1 VLLTVGGRKDRSLPC
16 TAWPFIGGRSLRAA
30 AWMGSGQTYLTRWH
44 YGTPKEIP
52 VSRKKVTN
60 GQVRGIARKRMAI
73 LVRMSEE
80 EALRGNLERAKRY
93 MGLARRI
100 SVRTKVPM
108 PEGAL
113 YCRRCSAPLVPGL
126 NCRVRL
132 RNHRIGTHCLEC
144 GSVRR
149 RPYLRETKERR
160 TCREER

>member
-1 VLLTVGGRKDRSLPC
+1 MIVGGRKDRSLPC
-16 TAWPFIGGRSLRAA
+16 TAWPSIGGRSLRAA

-60 GQVRGIARKRMAI
+60 GQVRGMPVEDGI

-93 MGLARRI
+93 MALARRI

-113 YCRRCSAPLVPGL
+113 YCRRCSAPLVPGSIAGYA
-126 NCRVRL
+126 CGT
-132 RNHRIGTHCLEC
+132 IG
-144 GSVRR
+144 
-149 RPYLRETKERR
+149 
-160 TCREER
+160 